1 MSATVAA
8 DAAGCKHMFGTTLD
22 FERSFGEP
30 KAMHRTYVRRRLTVF
45 ATATVLVMA
54 LGGPMAR
61 ALGVVSDPLVPVSSS
76 SYVVRHGDTLWSIAS
91 RIAPDRDPREVIAEL
106 ERRNEAATGGLVPG
120 QVLSIPSP
128 S

>member
-76 SYVVRHGDTLWSIAS
+76 SYVVRHAGAV
-91 RIAPDRDPREVIAEL
+91 DPFAVMTRL
-106 ERRNEAATGGLVPG
+106 RRR
-120 QVLSIPSP
+120 PSLRSSGP
-128 S
+128 R

>member
-1 MSATVAA
+1 
-8 DAAGCKHMFGTTLD
+8 
-22 FERSFGEP
+22 
-30 KAMHRTYVRRRLTVF
+30 MHRTYVRRRFAVF

-61 ALGVVSDPLVPVSSS
+61 GLGVVSDPLVPVSSR
-76 SYVVRHGDTLWSIAS
+76 SYVVRPGDTLWSIAF

-106 ERRNEAATGGLVPG
+106 ERRNEAATGGLAPG